1 MTGPT
6 PWPSAFDVA
15 SWNSNRQQN
24 NAPIEKF
31 RPPAVLNVSQFVR
44 FDDWPTSVPRARP
57 FALAIGVRE
66 TKRRENVMSV
76 TQTVEASKIEAI
88 PAPFPKTKGD
98 ATLKVLNSEQS
109 LGPAVALLIM
119 EPGSEIPRH
128 LHERTTEMSYV
139 LDGDFISEGISY
151 PKGTIFNIKPNTIHG
166 PHTTKTGCSV
176 LVTFSYPSV
185 LDDFKLA

>member
-1 MTGPT
+1 MISLQTLRHARTHG
-6 PWPSAFDVA
+6 
-15 SWNSNRQQN
+15 RK
-24 NAPIEKF
+24 EK
-31 RPPAVLNVSQFVR
+31 Q
-44 FDDWPTSVPRARP
+44 
-57 FALAIGVRE
+57 E
-66 TKRRENVMSV
+66 RRENVMSV
-76 TQTVEASKIEAI
+76 TQTVEASKVEAM

-98 ATLKVLNSEQS
+98 ATLKVLNSDQS
-109 LGPAVALLIM
+109 LGPAVALLMM

-139 LDGDFISEGISY
+139 LDGDFITEGISY

>member
-1 MTGPT
+1 LECG
-6 PWPSAFDVA
+6 
-15 SWNSNRQQN
+15 RQ
-24 NAPIEKF
+24 K
-31 RPPAVLNVSQFVR
+31 
-44 FDDWPTSVPRARP
+44 
-57 FALAIGVRE
+57 
-66 TKRRENVMSV
+66 KENVMSV

-88 PAPFPKTKGD
+88 PAPFPKTKGT
-98 ATLKVLNSEQS
+98 ATLKVLNSEPS
-109 LGPAVALLIM
+109 LGPAVALLRM

-151 PKGTIFNIKPNTIHG
+151 PKGTEFNIKPNTIHG

>member
-1 MTGPT
+1 MISLQVFRHARTHG
-6 PWPSAFDVA
+6 A
-15 SWNSNRQQN
+15 N
-24 NAPIEKF
+24 EK
-31 RPPAVLNVSQFVR
+31 
-44 FDDWPTSVPRARP
+44 
-57 FALAIGVRE
+57 RE
-66 TKRRENVMSV
+66 TERRENVMSV
-76 TQTVEASKIEAI
+76 TQTLEASKIEAI
-88 PAPFPKTKGD
+88 PAPFPKTKGE

>member
-1 MTGPT
+1 
-6 PWPSAFDVA
+6 
-15 SWNSNRQQN
+15 
-24 NAPIEKF
+24 
-31 RPPAVLNVSQFVR
+31 
-44 FDDWPTSVPRARP
+44 
-57 FALAIGVRE
+57 
-66 TKRRENVMSV
+66 MSV

-88 PAPFPKTKGD
+88 PAPFPKTKGI
-98 ATLKVLNSEQS
+98 ATLKVLNSEPS
-109 LGPAVALLIM
+109 LGPAVALLRM

-151 PKGTIFNIKPNTIHG
+151 PEGTEFNIKPNTIHG

>member
-1 MTGPT
+1 
-6 PWPSAFDVA
+6 
-15 SWNSNRQQN
+15 
-24 NAPIEKF
+24 
-31 RPPAVLNVSQFVR
+31 
-44 FDDWPTSVPRARP
+44 
-57 FALAIGVRE
+57 
-66 TKRRENVMSV
+66 MSV

-176 LVTFSYPSV
+176 LVTFSYPSNREPS
-185 LDDFKLA
+185 AGIARRRPPY

>member
-1 MTGPT
+1 MI
-6 PWPSAFDVA
+6 SLQVFHALD
-15 SWNSNRQQN
+15 
-24 NAPIEKF
+24 
-31 RPPAVLNVSQFVR
+31 L
-44 FDDWPTSVPRARP
+44 

-66 TKRRENVMSV
+66 TKTRENVMSV

-88 PAPFPKTKGD
+88 PAPFPKTKGT
-98 ATLKVLNSEQS
+98 ATLKVLNSEPS
-109 LGPAVALLIM
+109 LGPAVALLTM
-119 EPGSEIPRH
+119 EPGSEVPRH

-151 PKGTIFNIKPNTIHG
+151 PEGTIFNIKPNTIHG

-185 LDDFKLA
+185 LDDFELA

>member
-1 MTGPT
+1 
-6 PWPSAFDVA
+6 
-15 SWNSNRQQN
+15 
-24 NAPIEKF
+24 
-31 RPPAVLNVSQFVR
+31 
-44 FDDWPTSVPRARP
+44 
-57 FALAIGVRE
+57 
-66 TKRRENVMSV
+66 MSFS
-76 TQTVEASKIEAI
+76 QTVEASKVEAI
-88 PAPFPKTKGD
+88 PAPFPKTKGT

-109 LGPAVALLIM
+109 LGPAVALLRM

-139 LDGDFISEGISY
+139 LDGDFISENISY

-185 LDDFKLA
+185 VDDFQLA

>member
-1 MTGPT
+1 M
-6 PWPSAFDVA
+6 
-15 SWNSNRQQN
+15 
-24 NAPIEKF
+24 
-31 RPPAVLNVSQFVR
+31 
-44 FDDWPTSVPRARP
+44 
-57 FALAIGVRE
+57 
-66 TKRRENVMSV
+66 ENVMSV

>member
-1 MTGPT
+1 LEY
-6 PWPSAFDVA
+6 
-15 SWNSNRQQN
+15 
-24 NAPIEKF
+24 EK
-31 RPPAVLNVSQFVR
+31 QK
-44 FDDWPTSVPRARP
+44 T
-57 FALAIGVRE
+57 
-66 TKRRENVMSV
+66 RENVMSV
-76 TQTVEASKIEAI
+76 TQTVEASKVEAI
-88 PAPFPKTKGD
+88 PAPFPKTKGE